1 MKKVYFIPGL
11 GADSRSFGFLD
22 LSFCD
27 TQFVQWIKPK
37 PNETLPSYAER
48 MYTSINDENATIVG
62 MSFGGMLATE
72 IAKNHPN
79 TKVIVIASA
88 KTYLEIPA
96 YLRMWRYFPVYKF
109 HTNTIK
115 NYSAGFVL
123 SILGAKGVEQKK
135 LQQEIM
141 RDHDSAFIRWA
152 IGAIVSWNNTVVPKN
167 VIHIHGNA
175 DKLLPYR
182 YVKADYTINE
192 GEHVMV
198 MDLAEEISALLKRLV
213 TT

>member
-1 MKKVYFIPGL
+1 MKKVHFIPGL

-27 TQFVQWIKPK
+27 ARFVDWIKPH

-48 MYTSINDENATIVG
+48 MFASINDENATIVG

-72 IAKNHPN
+72 IAKKHPN

-96 YLRMWRYFPVYKF
+96 YLRMWRHFPVYKL
-109 HTNTIK
+109 HTNKIK

-123 SILGAKGVEQKK
+123 RILGAKGAEQKK

-152 IGAIVSWNNTVVPKN
+152 LNAILNWKNTEVPKN
-167 VIHIHGNA
+167 VIHIHGSA

-182 YVKADYTINE
+182 YVKADHTINN

-198 MDLAEEISALLKRLV
+198 MDLAEEISVLLKKLL